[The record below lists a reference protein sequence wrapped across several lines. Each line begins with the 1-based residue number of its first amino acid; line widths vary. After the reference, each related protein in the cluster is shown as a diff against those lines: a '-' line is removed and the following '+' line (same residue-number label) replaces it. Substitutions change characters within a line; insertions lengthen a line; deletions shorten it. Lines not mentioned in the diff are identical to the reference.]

1 MQGQI
6 VLDVAAANSNLFLQP
21 TPYPFFR
28 ILQQQTG
35 KGKIGKGKMVNPE
48 NLGDIVGNIE
58 ISPSKKPENEKLC
71 CCQHR
76 EAASFVPPSWVT
88 KQKVRSQ
95 AMTLIHKYLLP
106 SSHQS

>member
-35 KGKIGKGKMVNPE
+35 KGKIGKGKMV
-48 NLGDIVGNIE
+48 
-58 ISPSKKPENEKLC
+58 KPRKS
-71 CCQHR
+71 R
-76 EAASFVPPSWVT
+76 
-88 KQKVRSQ
+88 
-95 AMTLIHKYLLP
+95 
-106 SSHQS
+106 